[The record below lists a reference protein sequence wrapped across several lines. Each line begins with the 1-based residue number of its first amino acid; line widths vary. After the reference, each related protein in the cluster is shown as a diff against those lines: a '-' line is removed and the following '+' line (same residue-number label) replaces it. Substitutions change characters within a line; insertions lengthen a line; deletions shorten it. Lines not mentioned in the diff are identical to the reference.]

1 MKIKDL
7 HVKFLF
13 IGFLLIFIT
22 GCGQKQVA
30 TQKPPLFRDYYESII
45 QNRGELKTEE
55 KKKEVE
61 TPEKKPE
68 IKKAKI
74 EIYEI
79 PNPIAKEIVPVKI
92 EEAPQ
97 VVKKYKIKLPVK
109 GKIQISVEN
118 MPVYD
123 FLNLVFGKLL
133 SVNYVISP
141 DVQRVSRKITLNM
154 TEPMKP
160 KDFLYFVMDLM
171 KSYQIDIKYSNG
183 IFKVEKLIR
192 RPQQKPKY
200 SFNIYIG
207 AETPALPEG
216 TEITQI
222 IPTYYVPT
230 SKIFPTISL
239 FTQGIKNLNISVLR
253 YTDAFVVS
261 GTVNKVRKIAGIIL
275 SLDKP
280 YFVNKY
286 IYFIKLEYVD
296 VDEFVENVK
305 NILKS
310 MGIPVTE
317 NANEVGVIF
326 TPIKSINGLLIVSPK
341 KEWVNSV
348 VYWKEQLD
356 VLESL
361 EAEQRIF
368 VYKPKNRSAEDL
380 EEILTSLLEGGISK
394 AEKKQ
399 TKTKKEAISKTA
411 KTKKTK
417 QTTPKTKIAEKLATV
432 SGEVNVVVDE
442 GRNTLI
448 ISAYPND
455 YKKIKEVLDQLDEP
469 PKQVLIEVTIAEITL
484 KDELQFGLEWYFKHS
499 GDAHVGEIRTLGGL
513 GVGGAGLVYSIL
525 GRGNKF
531 NAIFN
536 AFAKKNLINIV
547 STPHII
553 VLDGKDASINVGTEV
568 PVVSSET
575 TAPDLTGGGGQPSIL
590 RNVQYRSTGVILSV
604 KPVVLSEGILNIEIS
619 QELSEAQNN
628 TVSNIDS
635 PIILN
640 RSLKTNLTI
649 RSGDT
654 VLLGGLISTNKSSGE
669 SKVPILGD
677 LPYIGHLFKT
687 NSKGLTKTELVIQIT
702 PYILNDSDELDA
714 ISKKFMESSHL
725 LK

>member
-1 MKIKDL
+1 MKIRKL
-7 HVKFLF
+7 HLKIIALFLPFLF
-13 IGFLLIFIT
+13 LF
-22 GCGQKQVA
+22 GCAQQPSTIA
-30 TQKPPLFRDYYESII
+30 SQKPPLFKDYFNSIAEKRTPSEVKKVEI
-45 QNRGELKTEE
+45 EEE
-55 KKKEVE
+55 KPK
-61 TPEKKPE
+61 

-74 EIYEI
+74 ELYEI
-79 PNPIAKEIVPVKI
+79 PNPLEKSIVPIKF
-92 EEAPQ
+92 EEKPQ
-97 VVKKYKIKLPVK
+97 IVKKYEIKLPAK
-109 GKIQISVEN
+109 GKVQISVEN

-123 FLNLVFGKLL
+123 FLTLVFGKILN
-133 SVNYVISP
+133 VNYVVSP
-141 DVQRVSRKITLNM
+141 DVQRIPKKITLNM
-154 TEPMKP
+154 TEPMEP
-160 KDFLYFVMDLM
+160 KDFLYFIIDLM
-171 KSYQIDIKYSNG
+171 QSYQINIKYSNG
-183 IFKVEKLIR
+183 IFKIEKLVR
-192 RPQQKPKY
+192 RPQQKPTF

-207 AETPALPEG
+207 ATTPNLPDDA
-216 TEITQI
+216 EITQV
-222 IPTYYVPT
+222 IPTYYVKPE
-230 SKIFPTISL
+230 KLNYTISL
-239 FTQGIKNLNISVLR
+239 FVKGLKDINVSVLR
-253 YTDAFVVS
+253 YTDAFIIS
-261 GTVNKVRKIAGIIL
+261 GKVEKVKKIASIIL

-280 YFVNKY
+280 YFVNKH
-286 IYFIKLEYVD
+286 IYFVKFEYVD
-296 VDEFVENVK
+296 VNEFVENIK
-305 NILKS
+305 NIFKS

-317 NANEVGVIF
+317 NSNEVGVSF
-326 TPIKSINGLLIVSPK
+326 VPIQSINGLLVISPK

-348 VYWKEQLD
+348 IYWKEQLD
-356 VLESL
+356 ILESL

-380 EEILTSLLEGGISK
+380 DKILSSLLEGKIPSPV
-394 AEKKQ
+394 
-399 TKTKKEAISKTA
+399 KTKAAGKT
-411 KTKKTK
+411 TKKPTSKPSKKTTQK
-417 QTTPKTKIAEKLATV
+417 QKTKIEEKLSTI
-432 SGEVNVVVDE
+432 SGEVNIVVDE

-455 YKKIKEVLDQLDEP
+455 YKKIKEVLDKLDAP

-513 GVGGAGLVYSIL
+513 GVGGAGLVYSIF
-525 GRGNKF
+525 GRGSKF

-547 STPHII
+547 STPHVI
-553 VLDGKDASINVGTEV
+553 VLDGKDASINVGTQV
-568 PVVSSET
+568 PVVTSET
-575 TAPDLTGGGGQPSIL
+575 TAPDLTGTATQPSIL

-604 KPVVLSEGILNIEIS
+604 RPIVLSEGMLNIEIN

-640 RSLKTNLTI
+640 RNIKTNLTL

-654 VLLGGLISTNKSSGE
+654 VLLGGLISTNNSSGE

-714 ISKKFMESSHL
+714 ISKKFMEASHL

>member
-1 MKIKDL
+1 MKIKNL
-7 HVKFLF
+7 SVKIIALFLP
-13 IGFLLIFIT
+13 IVFL
-22 GCGQKQVA
+22 GCSYQTEIA
-30 TQKPPLFRDYYESII
+30 TQKPPLFKNYFQSI
-45 QNRGELKTEE
+45 EE
-55 KKKEVE
+55 KRVPEEIKEPETKEEKVE
-61 TPEKKPE
+61 V
-68 IKKAKI
+68 KKAKI
-74 EIYEI
+74 ELYEI
-79 PNPIAKEIVPVKI
+79 PNPIVKDIVPI
-92 EEAPQ
+92 HFEEPPR
-97 VVKKYKIKLPVK
+97 VVKKYEIKLPSK
-109 GKIQISVEN
+109 GKVQISVEN

-123 FLNLVFGKLL
+123 FINLVFGKILN
-133 SVNYVISP
+133 VNYVISP
-141 DVQRVSRKITLNM
+141 DVQRIPKKITLNM
-154 TEPMKP
+154 TEPMAP

-171 KSYQIDIKYSNG
+171 KSYQIDIKFSNG
-183 IFKVEKLIR
+183 IFKIEKLIR
-192 RPQQKPKY
+192 RPQQKPTY

-207 AETPALPEG
+207 ASIPELPDDA
-216 TEITQI
+216 EITQI
-222 IPTYYVPT
+222 IPTYYVKPE
-230 SKIFPTISL
+230 KLNYTITL
-239 FTQGIKNLNISVLR
+239 FTKDIKDLNISVLR
-253 YTDAFVVS
+253 YTDAFIIS
-261 GTVNKVRKIAGIIL
+261 GKVGKVRKIASIIL

-286 IYFIKLEYVD
+286 IYFVKFEYVD
-296 VDEFVENVK
+296 VNEFVENIK
-305 NILKS
+305 NIFKTT
-310 MGIPVTE
+310 GIPISE
-317 NANEVGVIF
+317 NANEVGISF
-326 TPIKSINGLLIVSPK
+326 TPISSINGLLIVSPK

-348 VYWKEQLD
+348 IYWKEQLD
-356 VLESL
+356 ILESL
-361 EAEQRIF
+361 EMEQRIF

-380 EEILTSLLEGGISK
+380 EKILSSLIEGNQTNQLLRK
-394 AEKKQ
+394 AKLPTE
-399 TKTKKEAISKTA
+399 KTKAQTPKKTA
-411 KTKKTK
+411 KKTVK
-417 QTTPKTKIAEKLATV
+417 PQTKIEEKLTSI
-432 SGEVNVVVDE
+432 SGEVNIVVDE

-455 YKKIKEVLDQLDEP
+455 YKKIKEVLDKLDAP

-499 GDAHVGEIRTLGGL
+499 GDAHIGEIRTLGGL
-513 GVGGAGLVYSIL
+513 GVGGAGLVYSIF
-525 GRGNKF
+525 GRGSKF

-547 STPHII
+547 STPHVI

-575 TAPDLTGGGGQPSIL
+575 TAPDLTGGGTQPSIL
-590 RNVQYRSTGVILSV
+590 RNVQYRSTGVILNV
-604 KPVVLSEGILNIEIS
+604 KPIVLSEGMLNIEIS

-640 RSLKTNLTI
+640 RNIKTNLTL

-654 VLLGGLISTNKSSGE
+654 VLLGGLISSNNSRGE

-714 ISKKFMESSHL
+714 ITKKFMEASHL